1 MEKLLLQILDGQKEI
16 KEELE
21 NINDR
26 LDRIEKS
33 QQEEVKVLHQKVRRV
48 EKVFDSKVLNAVN
61 D

>member
-61 D
+61 Y